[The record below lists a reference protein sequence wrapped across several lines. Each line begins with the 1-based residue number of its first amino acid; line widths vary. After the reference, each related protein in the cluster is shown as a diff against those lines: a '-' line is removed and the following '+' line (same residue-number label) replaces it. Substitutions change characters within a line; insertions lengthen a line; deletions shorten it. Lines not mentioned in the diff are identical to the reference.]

1 MDNNL
6 NTRSQFSTQSKTSI
20 LATHT
25 VLRNTYWLL
34 GITLLFSALTAASAM
49 QLGIRP
55 ISGFTGIIL
64 HFAIAYGLLFM
75 TSRFRNSGWGLL
87 CVFAFTGYMGW
98 FLGPM
103 LNMVLQLSNGS
114 EIIMT
119 ALGGTGLIFFGLS
132 SYVLMTKKDFSFM
145 SGFIVAG
152 MMVMFVCMIAGIF
165 LQSSTLQLAISGGF
179 MLLSSATI
187 LWYTSAIIHGGER
200 NYIMATIMLYLQ
212 IYNLFISLL
221 NILSI
226 LNGRD

>member
-1 MDNNL
+1 MNNDL
-6 NTRSQFSTQSKTSI
+6 NTRSQFASQSQASL

-25 VLRNTYWLL
+25 VLKNTYWLL
-34 GITLLFSALTAASAM
+34 GITLLFSAFCAATAM
-49 QLGIRP
+49 HLGIRP
-55 ISGFTGIIL
+55 IAGFSGIIL
-64 HFAIAYGLLFM
+64 HLVIAYGLLFL
-75 TSRFRNSGWGLL
+75 TSRFRNSSLGLL

-103 LNMVLQLSNGS
+103 LNMILQFSNGS

-119 ALGGTGLIFFGLS
+119 ALGGTGLIFFSLS
-132 SYVLMTKKDFSFM
+132 AYVLMTKKDFSFM
-145 SGFIVAG
+145 SGFIMAG
-152 MMVMFVCMIAGIF
+152 VVVMFVCMLAGLF
-165 LQSSTLQLAISGGF
+165 FQSSTLQLAISGGF
-179 MLLSSATI
+179 MLLSSAMI

-221 NILSI
+221 NILSM